1 MSSGK
6 IATQM
11 EGAHQPLE
19 RLWLHVLEAEEPQEI
34 RTAAPEENQSVLA
47 GVGRA
52 LVKTPLLAGN
62 KNPTQTG
69 FRINKCVTKIWSKDL
84 LNLWIRAQS
93 LPGSLCLDSSPP
105 FSLCVDFTLFKFY
118 TRASFM

>member
-1 MSSGK
+1 
-6 IATQM
+6 M
-11 EGAHQPLE
+11 EEAHQPLE

-47 GVGRA
+47 GAGRA

-62 KNPTQTG
+62 KNSTQTG
-69 FRINKCVTKIWSKDL
+69 FRINKCVTEIWSKDW

-105 FSLCVDFTLFKFY
+105 FSLCVGFTLFKFY
-118 TRASFM
+118 TRASHM